1 MHVLF
6 LTGTQSGEIIRESL
20 KKAEGFS
27 ADVVETGE
35 IASFLTKNQL
45 KKALLEHPADCAVV
59 SGMCTA
65 DFSPVEAETGVPVFR
80 GTRHAADIRLCFPL
94 IVSGSLSKTEAA
106 DRLLDAEKKRHA
118 KEVLIQREEAAD
130 AYCTLRQVK
139 FGKDSRIKVLCEI
152 MDAHRHPALREAAE
166 RALEAGADGIDLGF
180 GFDAS
185 ADDVRRCFSALE
197 DLRCVLSVDTLDPEL
212 IKASL
217 FRADLVFSVTY
228 ETLPLLKDALAAS
241 EAAVVLI
248 PRGEHTLSETIKAA
262 REAGLTKTFA
272 DPLLQPP
279 LSGMTAS
286 LSAFLTDTGIPKIMG
301 CVNATELIDAD
312 SPGLCALLAAAAAE
326 CGCAAVLVSEH
337 SDKTAGAVSEMRR
350 AADMM
355 QASAGKP
362 YPKDTG
368 CDVFVIKEK
377 RRRNEPAL
385 IYDDIRDAECPG
397 ENLSFDPCGSF
408 RIGVEN
414 GKIVAVRRGHA
425 IRGDT
430 AEEVFRAIQ
439 AEGGV
444 SLLDHAAYLGKEL
457 YKAELSIRFGRSF
470 EQDGGF

>member
-6 LTGTQSGEIIRESL
+6 LTGTQSSKTVREAL
-20 KKAEGFS
+20 KKAEGFT

-35 IASFLTKNQL
+35 IASFLTGTRL
-45 KKALLEHPADCAVV
+45 KKALQEHPADCAVV

-65 DFSPVEAETGVPVFR
+65 DFSPVEKETGIPVYR

-94 IVSGSLSKTEAA
+94 IVSGGLSKTEAA

-118 KEVLIQREEAAD
+118 KELLIQREEAAD
-130 AYCTLRQVK
+130 AYCTLRQIK

-152 MDAHRHPALREAAE
+152 MDAHRHQGLRDTAE
-166 RALEAGADGIDLGF
+166 RALKNGADGIDLGF

-185 ADDVRRCFSALE
+185 ADDVRRCFAALE
-197 DLRCVLSVDTLDPEL
+197 DLSCVLSVDTLDPEL
-212 IKASL
+212 IRASL

-228 ETLPLLKDALAAS
+228 DTLPLLIDDLKASKAA
-241 EAAVVLI
+241 AVLI
-248 PRGEHTLSETIKAA
+248 PREGHSLAETIDAA
-262 REAGLTKTFA
+262 QAAGLTKIFA

-286 LSAFLTDTGIPKIMG
+286 LSAFLPDTGVPKIMG

-312 SPGLCALLAAAAAE
+312 SPGLCALLAASAAE

-350 AADMM
+350 AVDMM

-362 YPKDTG
+362 YPKDAG

-385 IYDDIRDAECPG
+385 VYDEIRDADRAC
-397 ENLSFDPCGSF
+397 ENLSYDPCGSF
-408 RIGVEN
+408 RIGIEN
-414 GKIVAVRRGHA
+414 GKIVAVRHGHA

-430 AEEVFRAIQ
+430 AEDVFGAIL

-457 YKAELSIRFGRSF
+457 YKAELAVRFGRSF
-470 EQDGGF
+470 EQDGEF